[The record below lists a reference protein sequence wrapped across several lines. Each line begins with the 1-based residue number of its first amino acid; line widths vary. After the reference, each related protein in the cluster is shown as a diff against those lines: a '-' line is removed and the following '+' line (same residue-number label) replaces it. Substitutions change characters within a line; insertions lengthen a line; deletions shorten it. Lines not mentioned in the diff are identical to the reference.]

1 MTICEQHICSL
12 VHEDN
17 CDEIFNFSIE
27 MQAETLALYCADYL
41 IKCMVN
47 REDRY
52 FYEDSPCQSRNN
64 VLEAMYNLSRFDIL
78 QVKLERIKLM
88 EDGMKRKES
97 QSTQDE
103 KENYEINN

>member
-1 MTICEQHICSL
+1 
-12 VHEDN
+12 
-17 CDEIFNFSIE
+17 
-27 MQAETLALYCADYL
+27 
-41 IKCMVN
+41 
-47 REDRY
+47 
-52 FYEDSPCQSRNN
+52 
-64 VLEAMYNLSRFDIL
+64 MYNLSRFDIL